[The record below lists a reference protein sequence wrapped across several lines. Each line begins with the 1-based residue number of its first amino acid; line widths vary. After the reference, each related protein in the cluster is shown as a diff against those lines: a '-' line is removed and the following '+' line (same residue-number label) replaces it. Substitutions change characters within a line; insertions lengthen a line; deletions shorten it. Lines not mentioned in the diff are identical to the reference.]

1 MHTLVTSVILTR
13 TQDSFASYGLKLW
26 GKVIGDANME
36 ARGKHMVTKPFGHS
50 GSANAG
56 LSKASLMLAIQN
68 RSFNNYFLMQS
79 TNAIQPPEIIGNKVT
94 GILFENK
101 IDWATY
107 FSDAWWC
114 KQG

>member
-1 MHTLVTSVILTR
+1 
-13 TQDSFASYGLKLW
+13 
-26 GKVIGDANME
+26 
-36 ARGKHMVTKPFGHS
+36 
-50 GSANAG
+50 
-56 LSKASLMLAIQN
+56 MLAIQS
-68 RSFNNYFLMQS
+68 RSFNDYFLMQS
-79 TNAIQPPEIIGNKVT
+79 TNAIQPPEIIGNRVT